1 MNHQYFVIAAFAVT
15 GAGIV
20 WLLVSSYLN
29 MRRSEDLANDLQT
42 RG

>member
-1 MNHQYFVIAAFAVT
+1 MNHQNFVIAAYFVT
-15 GAGIV
+15 AIGIL

-29 MRRSEDLANDLQT
+29 MRRSEDLADDLRE

>member
-1 MNHQYFVIAAFAVT
+1 MNHEAFVIAAYAVT
-15 GAGIV
+15 GLGLG

-29 MRRSEDLANDLQT
+29 MRRSEDLADDLNN

>member
-1 MNHQYFVIAAFAVT
+1 MNHQNFVIAAYVVT
-15 GAGIV
+15 GIGIL

-29 MRRSEDLANDLQT
+29 MRRSEDLADDLRE